1 MLKTLRKAGGRLF
14 GGGAQAKTNDKVTPN
29 KAVLVPH
36 ADPKVRKGATTRPSW
51 MTGVQMA
58 SDQNLRRTD
67 RNLATSDIA
76 RMSRVGGTR
85 EVLRELGHASPNMSA
100 AIAAHLR
107 TAITR
112 NYTAVAK
119 NVDGSFNREGT
130 NAVNQILARMDNLPD
145 FSEGYT
151 RPNTLRSISESL
163 GKEILLYGAMAAE
176 LVLDDSLLPS
186 RIQPISVTGIEF
198 RPKQNRLI
206 PVQMVGGDEFI
217 LDEPTFFYISL
228 DQELMEAY
236 ASSPFES
243 AIKPTFFSEQ
253 LMADITRVIQR
264 AIHPRVEV
272 IVDEESIRK
281 MAPPE
286 AQHDP
291 EKLEEYIQSVINN
304 VEDAVN
310 NLSPE
315 DALVHFDTVKVV
327 MLNNGNISLSRELE
341 TLENMGDS
349 MLSTGTKTPPTILGH
364 HKGSSNIASTETLL
378 FMKQVE
384 GAVQHKLNEL
394 YSRLLTLSVRLLG
407 VDCYVEFRYDSINLR
422 PETELE
428 AFKAQKQSR
437 ILELLSIGKMTDEE
451 ASLELVGRLP
461 DEDEPR
467 LSGTFFKSKDPSTEN
482 PYNGEEN
489 SGSTL
494 NQDLNPDTKT
504 GVRGG
509 NNKRNPQKEKDE

>member
-1 MLKTLRKAGGRLF
+1 MLKKLRKMGRNLF
-14 GGGAQAKTNDKVTPN
+14 VGSTQAKDTGSTRTV
-29 KAVLVPH
+29 VLAPH
-36 ADPKVRKGATTRPSW
+36 DDPKVRKGNRAYPTW
-51 MTGVQMA
+51 MTSTKMP
-58 SDQNLRRTD
+58 SDQNMRRND
-67 RNLATSDIA
+67 RNLAMMDIS
-76 RMSRVGGTR
+76 RFSRVNGTR
-85 EVLRELGHASPNMSA
+85 EILRELVHASPNLSA
-100 AIAAHLR
+100 ALAAHLR

-119 NVDGSFNREGT
+119 NIDGSFNREGT

-145 FSEGYT
+145 FSEGFT
-151 RPNTLRSISESL
+151 RQNTMRSNSESL
-163 GKEILLYGAMAAE
+163 GKELLTYGSMAAE
-176 LVLDDSLLPS
+176 LVLDDQLMPL
-186 RIQPISVTGIEF
+186 RIQPISVTPIEF
-198 RPKQNRLI
+198 RPKGDRLI
-206 PVQMVGGDEFI
+206 PIQIIEGDEYN
-217 LDEPTFFYISL
+217 LDEATFFYVSL

-243 AIKPTFFSEQ
+243 AIKPTFFSEE
-253 LMADITRVIQR
+253 LMADITRVIKR

-291 EKLEEYIQSVINN
+291 DKLEEYIQSIINDI
-304 VEDAVN
+304 ESAVN
-310 NLSPE
+310 TLEPE

-364 HKGSSNIASTETLL
+364 HSGSSNIASTETLL

-384 GAVQHKLNEL
+384 GAVQFKLNEL
-394 YSRLLTLSVRLLG
+394 YSRMLTLAVRLLG
-407 VDCYVEFRYDSINLR
+407 VDCYVEFKYDPINLR

-428 AFKAQKQSR
+428 AFRAQKQSR
-437 ILELLSIGKMTDEE
+437 ILELLSLGLITDET
-451 ASLELVGRLP
+451 ASLELTGSLP
-461 DEDEPR
+461 AEDYKP
-467 LSGTFFKSKDPSTEN
+467 LSGTFFKSKDPSEEN

-494 NQDLNPDTKT
+494 NQDLEPDTKT